1 VSKLNIPDELR
12 FLKAFRY
19 AALSLIDFNNLELE
33 DVLPGLFYLIR
44 QGRQRGKGMF
54 SALTPTQMAEQLA
67 ADTLRFPGFSSEQG
81 VTLLESW
88 LRASILRMASRGP
101 RRSERV
107 LSVRPLHFMSY
118 RADLPVSWAHLR
130 SVPEFVAALLHH
142 EDDRSG
148 DTLKPDQLFAL
159 GTSANLFYR
168 TFGVGM
174 SDTFA
179 LEMQHDRYID
189 EKPLDAESLLL
200 VRLMERASPPLP
212 IVVGKGEVRPFRSF
226 CPSQA
231 AQFRRDFSLLLR
243 CYTPDAVP
251 PRVLGENVM
260 ALLSLNLTTYFLS
273 HCLSVNHLYD
283 TGHFVSDRNTGDRR
297 TWEPAIFA
305 DLTSG
310 RDRKCREL
318 ARRSYQHHLQIMMR
332 HLRAMI
338 GLRLLDRA
346 LANQKHL
353 SQIRD
358 LKPGPAHA
366 IERFEIFAQARSS
379 KTETFNAVQ
388 AFAAMILSQL
398 REHDPRNNEFLDSP
412 ALMPDTFTA
421 FDQLVEALVISE
433 PELAEHLLKFHASI
447 ARLGHHTSILARPT
461 ARRLDSY
468 YTLTS
473 GMLEMLVHLVPLRE
487 KRKPSGHS
495 IDVYEFVSLLR
506 TRYGIWIDKPPPDID
521 DGYEAYKAAQANMAA
536 LKEKLRQLGA
546 LRAVTDARGMQWI
559 VPRYRSLDEAD
570 HTVEGSV

>member
-1 VSKLNIPDELR
+1 MSKLNIPAELR

-19 AALSLIDFNNLELE
+19 AALSVIDFNNFELE
-33 DVLPGLFYLIR
+33 DVLPGLFYLVR
-44 QGRQRGKGMF
+44 EGRQRGKGTF
-54 SALTPTQMAEQLA
+54 SSWTPSQMAEQLA
-67 ADTLRFPGFSSEQG
+67 VDTVKFPGFATENG
-81 VTLLESW
+81 AALLESW
-88 LRASILRMASRGP
+88 LRASILRMVSRGA

-118 RADLPVSWAHLR
+118 RADLPVAWAHLR
-130 SVPEFVAALLHH
+130 SVPEFVAGLLHH

-148 DTLKPDQLFAL
+148 DTLQPDQLFGL
-159 GTSANLFYR
+159 GSATNLFYR
-168 TFGVGM
+168 AFGVGM
-174 SDTFA
+174 GDTFA
-179 LEMQHDRYID
+179 REMQQDRYID
-189 EKPLDAESLLL
+189 DRPLDVESLLL

-212 IVVGKGEVRPFRSF
+212 IVAGKGEVKPFRSF

-243 CYTPDAVP
+243 CYTPNSMP

-260 ALLSLNLTTYFLS
+260 AVLSLNLTTYFLS
-273 HCLSVNHLYD
+273 HCLSVDHLYD
-283 TGHFVSDRNTGDRR
+283 TGRFVSDRNGESRR

-305 DLTSG
+305 DLTNG

-318 ARRSYQHHLQIMMR
+318 ARRSYQYHLQIMMR
-332 HLRAMI
+332 HLRAII

-346 LANQKHL
+346 LAHQKHL
-353 SQIRD
+353 TEIRE
-358 LKPGPAHA
+358 LKSGPAHG
-366 IERFEIFAQARSS
+366 IERFETFAQARSS
-379 KTETFNAVQ
+379 KTEAYYAVQ

-398 REHDPRNNEFLDSP
+398 REHDPRNGEFLDTP
-412 ALMPDTFTA
+412 AVMSDTLTA

-433 PELAEHLLKFHASI
+433 PELAEQLLKFHASI

-473 GMLEMLVHLVPLRE
+473 GMLEMLVHLVPLRD
-487 KRKPSGHS
+487 KRRPGGHS
-495 IDVYEFVSLLR
+495 IDVYEFVSRLR
-506 TRYGIWIDKPPPDID
+506 TRYGIWIDRPPPDLD
-521 DGYEAYKAAQANMAA
+521 DGYEAHRAAQANMAA

-559 VPRYRSLDEAD
+559 VPRYRSLD
-570 HTVEGSV
+570 